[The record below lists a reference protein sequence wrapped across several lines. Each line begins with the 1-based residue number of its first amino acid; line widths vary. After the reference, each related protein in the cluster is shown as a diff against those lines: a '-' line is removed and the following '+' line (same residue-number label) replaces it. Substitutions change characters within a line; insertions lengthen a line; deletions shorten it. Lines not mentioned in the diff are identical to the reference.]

1 MVRVVAAG
9 AGGLISGLLQKA
21 VEVHQPAARV
31 CLVPFCDLFPKPCGQ
46 LYVSLL
52 AQDAVKRA
60 GIDMAKPFV
69 LDYDRKRGYW
79 RFTQLEADCR

>member
-1 MVRVVAAG
+1 MVLATPVSKIGSA
-9 AGGLISGLLQKA
+9 LLVKA
-21 VEVHQPAARV
+21 IKVHRPAALV

-69 LDYDRKRGYW
+69 LDYDRRQGYW